1 MASRKKKTITESSL
15 ATEPVGDEET
25 QIVNASSSQFT
36 YDETGRLEPV
46 HTVEVMA
53 GKPTPVS
60 AAGETVDFQEIQQE
74 LDEARSQADEYLGGW
89 QRSMA
94 EFANYKRRVERDQ
107 AQTYQLAAGNVIK
120 RYLGI
125 LDDLERAL
133 KNRPKDGDGAAW
145 SEGVELIYRKFLATL
160 ESEGVKPMEAAGQFF
175 DPNFHEAILS
185 EDNDRYQS
193 GQIIEVLQQGYML
206 GDRVLRPAGVRVAR

>member
-1 MASRKKKTITESSL
+1 MASKKKKTINEQPL
-15 ATEPVGDEET
+15 AAEAAAGDEPLAIDDTNHRFAEDSMGQST
-25 QIVNASSSQFT
+25 LAEEIEGEA
-36 YDETGRLEPV
+36 DLE
-46 HTVEVMA
+46 ELL
-53 GKPTPVS
+53 
-60 AAGETVDFQEIQQE
+60 QER
-74 LDEARSQADEYLGGW
+74 DDARAKADEYLDGW

-94 EFANYKRRVERDQ
+94 EFANYKRRVEREQ
-107 AQTYQLAAGNVIK
+107 AQAYQVAGGNIIK
-120 RYLGI
+120 RYLGV

-145 SEGVELIYRKFLATL
+145 SEGVELIYRKFLAIL

-175 DPNFHEAILS
+175 DPNYHEAILS
-185 EDNDRYQS
+185 EDNDHYES